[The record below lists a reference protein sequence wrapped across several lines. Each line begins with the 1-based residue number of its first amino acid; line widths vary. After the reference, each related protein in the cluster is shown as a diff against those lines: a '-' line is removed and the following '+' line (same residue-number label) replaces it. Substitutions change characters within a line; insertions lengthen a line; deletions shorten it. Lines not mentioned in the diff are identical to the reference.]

1 MRIEPW
7 ADTFARWAVIA
18 ANFAGWLGIVSGFLW
33 LTSR

>member
-1 MRIEPW
+1 MKPW
-7 ADTFARWAVIA
+7 ATVMARWAVIA